1 MSELENENPYPKMGE
16 VKHHLVKPTTMKET
30 EIAEKKLEVYWRN
43 KFQDKLDEF
52 TALKKNNKELRET
65 LLKKLMVNLNN
76 TNELSTDM
84 LYKLTDVFE
93 MDAIEIFKEI
103 KHLNNKQ

>member
-30 EIAEKKLEVYWRN
+30 KAEIK
-43 KFQDKLDEF
+43 
-52 TALKKNNKELRET
+52 T
-65 LLKKLMVNLNN
+65 LLKRLMVNLNN
-76 TNELSTDM
+76 TDELTTDM

-103 KHLNNKQ
+103 KSLKQKP

>member
-1 MSELENENPYPKMGE
+1 MMDPAKVSERIKELEDQNKVYQK
-16 VKHHLVKPTTMKET
+16 
-30 EIAEKKLEVYWRN
+30 EIAKWRAAKTMQLSGKKGV
-43 KFQDKLDEF
+43 DPVDE
-52 TALKKNNKELRET
+52 LMET

-103 KHLNNKQ
+103 KHLNNKP

>member
-1 MSELENENPYPKMGE
+1 MS
-16 VKHHLVKPTTMKET
+16 KET
-30 EIAEKKLEVYWRN
+30 DFEKIHKYYKNRI
-43 KFQDKLDEF
+43 
-52 TALKKNNKELRET
+52 KKIREENKELRET

-103 KHLNNKQ
+103 KHLNNKP

>member
-1 MSELENENPYPKMGE
+1 MNEFLNE
-16 VKHHLVKPTTMKET
+16 VQRLVKISNT
-30 EIAEKKLEVYWRN
+30 E
-43 KFQDKLDEF
+43 
-52 TALKKNNKELRET
+52 NKELRET

-103 KHLNNKQ
+103 KHLNNKQP